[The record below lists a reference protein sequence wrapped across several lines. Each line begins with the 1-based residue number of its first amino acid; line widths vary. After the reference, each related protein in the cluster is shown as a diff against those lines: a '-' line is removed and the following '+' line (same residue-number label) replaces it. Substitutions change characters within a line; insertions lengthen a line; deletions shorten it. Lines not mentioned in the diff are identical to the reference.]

1 MVSSTM
7 DLFTQPVQLVE
18 RPPPVARPLELLD
31 RGSVRLE
38 QHLLLLLQ
46 Q

>member
-1 MVSSTM
+1 M
-7 DLFTQPVQLVE
+7 DLLAKQVQLVE
-18 RPPPVARPLELLD
+18 RPPPVAGPLELLD

-38 QHLLLLLQ
+38 RDLLLLLQ

>member
-1 MVSSTM
+1 MVSSTV
-7 DLFTQPVQLVE
+7 DLSTQPVQLVE

-31 RGSVRLE
+31 RGSVRRE
-38 QHLLLLLQ
+38 RGLLLLLQ

>member
-1 MVSSTM
+1 M
-7 DLFTQPVQLVE
+7 DLLAKQVQLVE

-31 RGSVRLE
+31 RNSVRLE
-38 QHLLLLLQ
+38 RDLLLLLQ